1 MASLSLLFTYG
12 SLKKEGSNHE
22 LIAGANYL
30 GRFFTKENYVLLPGP
45 GFPYLLKPD
54 QFPERPALKVS
65 GECHLINSK
74 MLEAT
79 DHLEANGI
87 FYQREEINVLSQA
100 TAEEQVAW
108 AYFLRDVKFADAE
121 SFATDI
127 SKVFNSRTQKYEWR
141 C

>member
-30 GRFFTKENYVLLPGP
+30 GRFYTKNNYVLIPGP
-45 GFPYLLKPD
+45 GFPYLLKPA
-54 QFPERPALKVS
+54 QLPERPALKVA
-65 GECHLINSK
+65 GECHLIDQA

-79 DHLEANGI
+79 DDLEANGI
-87 FYQREEINVLSQA
+87 FYQREEITVLSQA

-108 AYFLRDVKFADAE
+108 AYFLRDAKFADTA
-121 SFATDI
+121 SFADSI
-127 SKVFNSRTQKYEWR
+127 DKVFDSQRQRYEWR